1 MLSCHDFHNN
11 ETATVWQTNSFRN
24 RKREQEKQIRP
35 LVCEAAGEIESIFSL
50 TCERMTEVFQKLNE
64 RQAQF
69 LTPAQK
75 VLLEEMEL
83 ERRKFFHRDPKSNTV
98 QHLPQPLPARTA
110 EERPPSGFC
119 WSVIRRPIS
128 LLRMACGLPL
138 WRLRV
143 NVSRVLFV

>member
-1 MLSCHDFHNN
+1 LLSCHDFHNN

-75 VLLEEMEL
+75 GCSWKKWSWNAGSSSTAIQNRTPSSTCRSRCPLEPL
-83 ERRKFFHRDPKSNTV
+83 RNAR
-98 QHLPQPLPARTA
+98 LP
-110 EERPPSGFC
+110 
-119 WSVIRRPIS
+119 
-128 LLRMACGLPL
+128 
-138 WRLRV
+138 
-143 NVSRVLFV
+143 VSAGP